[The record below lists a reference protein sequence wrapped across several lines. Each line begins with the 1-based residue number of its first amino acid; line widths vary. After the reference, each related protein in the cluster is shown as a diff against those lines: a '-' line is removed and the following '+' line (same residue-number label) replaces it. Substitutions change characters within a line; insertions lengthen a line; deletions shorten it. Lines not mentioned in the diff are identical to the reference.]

1 MSRGFMSSVAL
12 AALLALTTTSAFAA
26 KSAEE
31 FIKDAIQGDNSEV
44 MLGQLAQDKAG
55 SQKTR
60 EFGQM
65 LVTDHSKA
73 KEEASSVAKTLGVTP
88 PDQPT
93 TQAQE
98 EQTKLSKLSGD
109 GFDKE
114 FASYMVTDH
123 EKNIKE
129 FQDQAN
135 AKQGP
140 TSDLAGK
147 QLPTLQN
154 HLAMAQAI
162 AQNGNDASSAM
173 SNTAGNETADEWRA
187 SKLPGVAIY
196 GPDNKKV
203 GTITDVLMSKEG
215 KAEFIII
222 GVGGFLGLGEKDVS
236 IPYDQVM
243 FTDQPVKASA
253 AETKPAPDADM
264 AAGEKPRKG
273 YPDHGMI
280 DMTAD
285 QLKKAPTFHFAR

>member
-12 AALLALTTTSAFAA
+12 TALLALTTTSAFAA

-55 SQKTR
+55 SQKVR

-65 LVTDHSKA
+65 LVTDHSRA

-93 TQAQE
+93 TRAQD

-123 EKNIKE
+123 EKNINE

-140 TSDLAGK
+140 TSDMAAK

-162 AQNGNDASSAM
+162 AQKGDAAPSAM
-173 SNTAGNETADEWRA
+173 SNAANKETADEWRA
-187 SKLPGVAIY
+187 SKLPGVTIY

-203 GTITDVLMSKEG
+203 GTITDVLMNKEG
-215 KAEFIII
+215 KAESIII

-236 IPYDQVM
+236 IPYGQVM
-243 FTDQPVKASA
+243 FTDQPVKALTGD
-253 AETKPAPDADM
+253 TKPAPDSNM
-264 AAGEKPRKG
+264 AAGENSGKG

>member
-1 MSRGFMSSVAL
+1 MSRGFMSPVAL
-12 AALLALTTTSAFAA
+12 AALFALTTTSAFAA

-55 SQKTR
+55 GQKTR

-88 PDQPT
+88 PDQPS
-93 TQAQE
+93 TQAQD

-109 GFDKE
+109 AFDKE
-114 FASYMVTDH
+114 FANYMVTDH

-140 TSDLAGK
+140 TSDMAAK

-162 AQNGNDASSAM
+162 AQKGDAAPSSM
-173 SNTAGNETADEWRA
+173 STAAGKETSDEWRA
-187 SKLPGVAIY
+187 SKLPGVTIY

-236 IPYDQVM
+236 VPYDQVM
-243 FTDQPVKASA
+243 FTDQAVKALA
-253 AETKPAPDADM
+253 AGTKPADSNM
-264 AAGEKPRKG
+264 AAGENPGKG

-285 QLKKAPTFHFAR
+285 QLKKAPSFRFAR

>member
-1 MSRGFMSSVAL
+1 M
-12 AALLALTTTSAFAA
+12 
-26 KSAEE
+26 
-31 FIKDAIQGDNSEV
+31 
-44 MLGQLAQDKAG
+44 
-55 SQKTR
+55 
-60 EFGQM
+60 
-65 LVTDHSKA
+65 
-73 KEEASSVAKTLGVTP
+73 
-88 PDQPT
+88 
-93 TQAQE
+93 
-98 EQTKLSKLSGD
+98 KLSKLSGD

-140 TSDLAGK
+140 TSDLAVK

-162 AQNGNDASSAM
+162 AQKGNDAPSAM
-173 SNTAGNETADEWRA
+173 SNSPNKETAGEWRA
-187 SKLPGVAIY
+187 SKLPGVTIY

-236 IPYDQVM
+236 VPYDQVV
-243 FTDQPVKASA
+243 FTQQSVKALDA
-253 AETKPAPDADM
+253 GTKPAPDSNM
-264 AAGEKPRKG
+264 AAGENPDKG

-285 QLKKAPTFHFAR
+285 QLKKAPSFHFAR

>member
-1 MSRGFMSSVAL
+1 MSGRFMSSVAL
-12 AALLALTTTSAFAA
+12 TALLALTTTSAFAA

-55 SQKTR
+55 SQKVR

-65 LVTDHSKA
+65 LVTDHSRA

-93 TQAQE
+93 TRAQD

-123 EKNIKE
+123 EKNINE

-140 TSDLAGK
+140 TSDMAAK

-162 AQNGNDASSAM
+162 AQKGDAAPSAM
-173 SNTAGNETADEWRA
+173 SKAANKETADEWRA
-187 SKLPGVAIY
+187 SKLPGVTIY

-203 GTITDVLMSKEG
+203 GTITDVMMSKEG
-215 KAEFIII
+215 KAEFI
-222 GVGGFLGLGEKDVS
+222 GLGSKQFFDALLTITMEGFFSDPIYGGNHDMVS
-236 IPYDQVM
+236 WKMI
-243 FTDQPVKASA
+243 
-253 AETKPAPDADM
+253 
-264 AAGEKPRKG
+264 G
-273 YPDHGMI
+273 YPGLPAAYREDIKKYFGKKYDKPPRSI
-280 DMTAD
+280 AD
-285 QLKKAPTFHFAR
+285 FS

>member
-1 MSRGFMSSVAL
+1 MSRGFMSPVAL
-12 AALLALTTTSAFAA
+12 AALFALTTTSAFAA

-55 SQKTR
+55 GQKTR

-88 PDQPT
+88 PDQPS
-93 TQAQE
+93 TQAQD

-109 GFDKE
+109 AFDKE
-114 FASYMVTDH
+114 FANYMVTDH

-140 TSDLAGK
+140 TSDMAAK

-162 AQNGNDASSAM
+162 AQKGDAAPSSM
-173 SNTAGNETADEWRA
+173 STAAGKETSDEWRA
-187 SKLPGVAIY
+187 SKLPGVTIY

-236 IPYDQVM
+236 VPYDQVM
-243 FTDQPVKASA
+243 FTDQAVKALA
-253 AETKPAPDADM
+253 AGTKPADSNM
-264 AAGEKPRKG
+264 AAGENPGKG

-285 QLKKAPTFHFAR
+285 QLKKAPSFHFAR